1 MEAKRLEVM
10 KGKVL
15 SQNMDKKLQEIVT
28 AASSIS
34 GYPVAIINL
43 ILHRTQHYR
52 AFVGLDGDLA
62 AYRSTDSCL
71 SFCQYV
77 VKTNKPLKIQDAT
90 KEPTLPQLLIKM
102 YGIRAYCGYPLKI
115 DNEVVGALCIVD
127 VKPNS
132 IDEAANKALI
142 ELADKASQRL
152 TALANE
158 HSANSFAEI
167 KVKSSHEILWQEIAQ
182 ARQSIQIAITDLF
195 PVVQAMSS
203 TNQQQD
209 PVQLQNAKSYLV
221 DSTKAYADLKAALD
235 QLDGQLKKLK
245 QIAK

>member
-1 MEAKRLEVM
+1 MDAKRLEVM
-10 KGKVL
+10 KGRVL

-28 AASSIS
+28 AASTIS

-52 AFVGLDGDLA
+52 AFVGLEGDLA

-77 VKTNKPLKIQDAT
+77 VKSKKPLKIQDAT

-102 YGIRAYCGYPLKI
+102 YGIRAYCGYPLTI
-115 DNEVVGALCIVD
+115 ENEVVGALCIVD

-132 IDEAANKALI
+132 IDEVVNKAMI
-142 ELADKASQRL
+142 ELAAKASQRL

-158 HSANSFAEI
+158 HTNQSYAEI
-167 KVKSSHEILWQEIAQ
+167 KVKPIHEPVWSEISQ
-182 ARQSIQIAITDLF
+182 ARQSIQVALTDLF
-195 PVVQAMSS
+195 PVIQAMSLS
-203 TNQQQD
+203 NEQQD
-209 PVQLQNAKSYLV
+209 SVQLQNAKSYLI
-221 DSTKAYADLKAALD
+221 DATKAYDDLKASLD

-245 QIAK
+245 QISK